1 MLTVS
6 DSLKSV
12 KIYSY
17 FMQLSD
23 VIKVLEDI
31 APPEL
36 AEDFDI
42 GRIGLNL
49 DLQNDIRKIAVALDP
64 TEYVLN
70 RAAMIDADM
79 LITHHTLIFHAV
91 HCIDKKLADCL
102 KIALDNEISLYSMHT
117 NFDKAKGGINDA
129 LANRLGLSD
138 IKETPIGR
146 VGSIA
151 PCSVET
157 FVNHVSKSLGTHI
170 QFTGNVDEIKKA
182 MVFGGSGFRSEYIE
196 TARDFGADAY
206 VSSEL
211 KHDIIRSFD
220 DMLLVD
226 ATHYATEN
234 PGMQDLCPVLAERLG
249 LDVEFIDHDPR
260 IRTI

>member
-1 MLTVS
+1 
-6 DSLKSV
+6 
-12 KIYSY
+12 
-17 FMQLSD
+17 MQLKD
-23 VIKVLEDI
+23 VISVLEDI
-31 APPEL
+31 APPTL

-49 DLQNDIRKIAVALDP
+49 DMQNDIKKIAVALDP

-70 RAAMIDADM
+70 RAAMIKAD
-79 LITHHTLIFHAV
+79 LLVTHHTLIFHAV
-91 HCIDKKLADCL
+91 HCINKELAESL
-102 KIALDNEISLYSMHT
+102 KIALDNGISLYSMHT

-138 IKETPIGR
+138 IQETPIGR
-146 VGSIA
+146 IGTIA
-151 PCSVET
+151 PYSVDT
-157 FVNHVSKSLGTHI
+157 FVNHVSKSLGTHVMYA
-170 QFTGNVDEIKKA
+170 GNIDEIKKV
-182 MVFGGSGFRSEYIE
+182 MVFGGSGFRSEYIDA
-196 TARDFGADAY
+196 ARSYGADAY

-211 KHDIIRSFD
+211 KHDIIRSYS

-249 LDVEFIDHDPR
+249 IDVEFIEHDPL
-260 IRTI
+260 IKTL

>member
-1 MLTVS
+1 
-6 DSLKSV
+6 
-12 KIYSY
+12 
-17 FMQLSD
+17 MQLKD
-23 VIKVLEDI
+23 VISVLENI

-49 DLQNDIRKIAVALDP
+49 DLQNDIKKIAVALDP

-70 RAAMIDADM
+70 RAAMIEADL

-91 HCIDKKLADCL
+91 HSINKELADSL
-102 KIALDNEISLYSMHT
+102 KIALDNGISLYSMHT

-138 IKETPIGR
+138 VQETPIGR
-146 VGSIA
+146 IGSIA

-170 QFTGNVDEIKKA
+170 QFTGSKDEIKKV
-182 MVFGGSGFRSEYIE
+182 MVFGGSGFRSEYID
-196 TARDFGADAY
+196 TARSYGADAY
-206 VSSEL
+206 VSSEI
-211 KHDIIRSFD
+211 KHDIIRSYS

-234 PGMQDLCPVLAERLG
+234 PGMQDLCPVLADRLG
-249 LDVEFIDHDPR
+249 IDVEFIDHDPL
-260 IRTI
+260 IKTL